1 MLKGSIASAYH
12 HRRGAGVG
20 GAGGGGAG
28 GEEVPP
34 RVEGAMSSNSSN
46 AKAAFAI
53 NAPGAAAWLIK
64 PTLSCILIGCIQQ
77 GSELEFAF
85 QQQEGWLQ
93 SITGGQPFYVWTMEC
108 NRAQNWA
115 GGKRERR
122 QGEKGKEGIENWP
135 DHLWGGS
142 ARPPLVRFR
151 IDHHEGASDRS
162 AAPGSL
168 NRLEA
173 KLVRNWFPINHNLLL
188 FLEYGL
194 SFKILKNISTMC
206 FYICVYTGNANA
218 KDAIQYICWSK
229 QLHIGGHCIAYLPF

>member
-77 GSELEFAF
+77 GSEFEFAF

-93 SITGGQPFYVWTMEC
+93 SITGGQPFYV
-108 NRAQNWA
+108 
-115 GGKRERR
+115 
-122 QGEKGKEGIENWP
+122 
-135 DHLWGGS
+135 
-142 ARPPLVRFR
+142 
-151 IDHHEGASDRS
+151 
-162 AAPGSL
+162 
-168 NRLEA
+168 
-173 KLVRNWFPINHNLLL
+173 
-188 FLEYGL
+188 
-194 SFKILKNISTMC
+194 
-206 FYICVYTGNANA
+206 
-218 KDAIQYICWSK
+218 
-229 QLHIGGHCIAYLPF
+229 